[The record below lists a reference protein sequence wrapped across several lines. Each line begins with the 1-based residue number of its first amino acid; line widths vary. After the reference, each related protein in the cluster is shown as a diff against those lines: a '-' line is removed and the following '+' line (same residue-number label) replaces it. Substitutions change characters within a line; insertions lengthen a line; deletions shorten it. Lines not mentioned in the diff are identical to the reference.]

1 VRTICYANLIGVD
14 AWDFGGQLQPLV
26 GALCNGF
33 CNSSFLLSHIIRLGF
48 QNMPHILQY
57 SDAAEKCLFHYDMAP
72 LRDYRSFGKR
82 QTPFAK
88 LYVRCEMQ
96 LIITFSIVIL
106 TLRRDATSISAAGRS
121 VQNGRNL
128 ADYFSRTDKIPLGK
142 RLHFL
147 VTSFTK
153 REALFIGGPCT
164 GSANPCG
171 HPRTMIN
178 IAFPNFKGY
187 NDLDLPSYLE
197 WICLM
202 GTMFYRSAAT
212 KAFPDDERLV
222 TTAKKRLISSC
233 QTFLTCFPVFSNGM
247 KSHTNAIDAKVEK
260 ELEVM
265 RRRNKYLGIRHRCT
279 RYWRQDYPMADIFR
293 CRWLWEYIQ
302 LPQLQHK
309 RAILRRNIWHVP
321 NAFVDLFWQALR
333 CNPFNPA
340 CTICASSPKGAQSVY
355 WRRLHKKTILLT
367 KRQRNRMQRIP
378 PLSDSTSKCPN
389 VLIEIR
395 IQLKEA
401 TLFPDGT
408 FHTSRRAR
416 RSLVVFVYRKF
427 TTGDIQRNFI
437 GSVDVAVI
445 SVDVEP
451 CNREPWRL
459 IRGTPVTVVI
469 RFMALG
475 RIYAGGSSIEGLFRD
490 GPVRVPLQVNGV
502 CAQLVPPCPIET
514 GEVYTYEVSD
524 RLPSNLPQAS
534 LKGLIV
540 ISSTFVRIPTDILSM
555 RSMALKIWPLNYLFV
570 INLPSTHACAV
581 FAGSENNTYAEVFGL
596 IE

>member
-1 VRTICYANLIGVD
+1 MEVD
-14 AWDFGGQLQPLV
+14 LQ
-26 GALCNGF
+26 
-33 CNSSFLLSHIIRLGF
+33 
-48 QNMPHILQY
+48 M
-57 SDAAEKCLFHYDMAP
+57 
-72 LRDYRSFGKR
+72 
-82 QTPFAK
+82 
-88 LYVRCEMQ
+88 
-96 LIITFSIVIL
+96 
-106 TLRRDATSISAAGRS
+106 RDATSISAAGRS

-222 TTAKKRLISSC
+222 TTAKKRLIASC

-309 RAILRRNIWHVP
+309 RATLRRNI
-321 NAFVDLFWQALR
+321 
-333 CNPFNPA
+333 C
-340 CTICASSPKGAQSVY
+340 
-355 WRRLHKKTILLT
+355 
-367 KRQRNRMQRIP
+367 
-378 PLSDSTSKCPN
+378 
-389 VLIEIR
+389 
-395 IQLKEA
+395 
-401 TLFPDGT
+401 
-408 FHTSRRAR
+408 
-416 RSLVVFVYRKF
+416 
-427 TTGDIQRNFI
+427 
-437 GSVDVAVI
+437 SVDVAVI

-524 RLPSNLPQAS
+524 RLPSNLPQ
-534 LKGLIV
+534 GLL
-540 ISSTFVRIPTDILSM
+540 RIRWELLSDNG
-555 RSMALKIWPLNYLFV
+555 APFLCVEFPV
-570 INLPSTHACAV
+570 EVA
-581 FAGSENNTYAEVFGL
+581 AE
-596 IE
+596 